1 MGAGMGAGLGA
12 GVGLQHH
19 GASEAEAL
27 PPSVGLPRE
36 TDP

>member
-1 MGAGMGAGLGA
+1 MGAGLGA
-12 GVGLQHH
+12 GVGLHH

-27 PPSVGLPRE
+27 PPSLGLPRE